1 MVMLRTNPEN
11 HPLSRAMQLRKA
23 VLMVF
28 CNPVRTE
35 LGRLL
40 HATPKEWEELLTWL
54 DTSGLALYFLDRVEE
69 AGLLNSLPAPV
80 VTQLR
85 NRLADN
91 TQRLEELMAES
102 TAIQRSFQK
111 AGLSYA
117 VLKGFSLWPTSV
129 PKLELR
135 SQLDL
140 DFLIADEC
148 VDAARHILEDAGYR
162 LNAQDAKNLD
172 FKANEG
178 RTTSLKDLYKAGRIR
193 SAELHKEHV
202 VAGRPS
208 ILTRTQKVSFDGI
221 QMPVLA
227 PLDLF
232 LGQGLHLF
240 KHICLSYWRAAHMI
254 EFRRHV
260 IARYDDLAFWNQL
273 EEHVAGHTQTCIR
286 LGVVILVITRVMGP
300 FAPEALTRWTAD
312 QAPVNAKLWVDLYAR
327 RAALAAFPGSK
338 LYLLLEKELQGSGMS
353 PKRPLSLVLA
363 PRRLPP
369 FIVHAVAGET
379 LAARVNR
386 YFRQFGYV
394 VFRLRFHIL
403 EGIRYF
409 CESILWRQCRNG
421 VSR

>member
-1 MVMLRTNPEN
+1 MT
-11 HPLSRAMQLRKA
+11 
-23 VLMVF
+23 
-28 CNPVRTE
+28 
-35 LGRLL
+35 
-40 HATPKEWEELLTWL
+40 
-54 DTSGLALYFLDRVEE
+54 
-69 AGLLNSLPAPV
+69 
-80 VTQLR
+80 
-85 NRLADN
+85 
-91 TQRLEELMAES
+91 AES
-102 TAIQRSFQK
+102 TAIQRRFQK
-111 AGLSYA
+111 DGLAYA

-140 DFLIADEC
+140 DFLVTDEC
-148 VDAARHILEDAGYR
+148 VGAARRILEDFGYR
-162 LNAQDAKNLD
+162 LHAQDAKNLD

-178 RTTSLKDLYKAGRIR
+178 RTTSLKDLYKAGKMR

-202 VAGRPS
+202 AAARPS
-208 ILTRTQKVSFDGI
+208 ILTRTQILSFDGI

-240 KHICLSYWRAAHMI
+240 KHICLPYCRAAHMI

-273 EEHVAGHTQTCIR
+273 EEHVAGHAQTRIR
-286 LGVVILVITRVMGP
+286 LGVAILVISRVMGS

-312 QAPVNAKLWVDLYAR
+312 QVPPRAKLWVDLYAR
-327 RAALAAFPGSK
+327 RAALAAFPGTK
-338 LYLLLEKELQGSGMS
+338 LYLLLEKELEGSGVA
-353 PKRPLSLVLA
+353 PKRPPSRVLVPL
-363 PRRLPP
+363 RLPP
-369 FIVHAVAGET
+369 FIVHAVANET

-386 YFRQFGYV
+386 YYRQLIFLT
-394 VFRLRFHIL
+394 FRLRFHVL

-409 CESILWRQCRNG
+409 CQSILWRQCRNG